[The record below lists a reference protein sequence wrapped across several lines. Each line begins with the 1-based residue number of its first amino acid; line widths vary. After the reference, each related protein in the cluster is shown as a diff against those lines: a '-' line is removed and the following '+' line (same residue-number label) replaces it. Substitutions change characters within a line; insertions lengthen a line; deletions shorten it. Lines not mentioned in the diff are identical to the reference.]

1 MEHDID
7 FRRWLFGFGSRI
19 VIEAPELFPTAR
31 SPHEQPLQF
40 RFLQPRHGAVSV
52 DPTP

>member
-19 VIEAPELFPTAR
+19 VIEAPELFPTAW
-31 SPHEQPLQF
+31 SLHEQPLQF
-40 RFLQPRHGAVSV
+40 RFLQPRHGAGQ
-52 DPTP
+52 